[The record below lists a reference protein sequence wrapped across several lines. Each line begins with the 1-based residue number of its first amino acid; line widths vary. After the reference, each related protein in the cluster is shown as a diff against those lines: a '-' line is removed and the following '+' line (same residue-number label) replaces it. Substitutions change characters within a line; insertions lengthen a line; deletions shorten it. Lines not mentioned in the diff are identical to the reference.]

1 MQNLWKASHRRMFNG
16 KEGVLHLWSGGH
28 PYFKCPSPV
37 RTCFNCFT
45 PGHVKAECPK
55 LKQQGQKY
63 EKKNENKK
71 ARGRMFQITT
81 EEAKVSPNVVSGI
94 FLINQIPVN
103 VLFDS
108 GASKS
113 FVSDELMCYPSFRK
127 ERMPIPLEVEVADS
141 KSYLLYEVCKNCKI
155 TIESEEFE
163 IDLIPMTLGEFKVV
177 VGMDWLSRYHAEIRC
192 EVKVI
197 HVFSPSGARISI
209 RGERKLETKLCM
221 IVEAVKH
228 ARNEGKA
235 YLAYVVDTRQK
246 VPEIGEVEVVNEYA
260 DVFPDELPGLP
271 PEREVEFRIELNRGA
286 KPVAKAPYRLAP
298 AEMREL
304 MTQIQEL
311 LDKGFIRPN
320 DLFDQLQGANW
331 FLKIDLRSGYHQLR
345 VREEGVSKI
354 AFRTRYG
361 HYELLVMPFGLTNAP
376 TAFMDLMNRV
386 CRPMLDKSVIV
397 FIDDIL
403 VEVQFLGHV
412 INKDGVLVD
421 PTKVEAVMNWVPPKN
436 PSEVRS
442 FLGLVGYYRR
452 FIQDFSKISLPLT
465 KLTKKNEK
473 FVWGIEQEK
482 EFQTL
487 KSKLSDAPILTLPEG
502 SEDLV
507 VYTDASHQGLGAV
520 LMQRGKVIAY
530 ASRQLKPHESNYPT
544 HDLELAAVVFALK
557 LWRHYLYGIKSTIYS
572 DHKSLKYFFEQKDLN
587 MRQRRWLELIKD
599 YDCEILYHPGKANVV
614 ADALSRK
621 EYPSPIQVK
630 SMKMTVT
637 PKLLEL
643 IKEAQTK
650 SLNATDPKKE
660 RMKGL
665 IGELKMNGDGIM
677 TRYGRIWVPWLSE
690 VKSLLLEEAHKSRY
704 TLAEIYMNEIIARH
718 GVPVSI
724 VSDRDTR
731 FTFRFWRKFHEDVG
745 TNLRLSTAYHP
756 QTDGQSE
763 RTIQTL
769 LDMLRACV
777 IDLGGNWDNHLP
789 LVEFAYNNSYQ
800 SSIKMVP
807 YEMLYGRKCR
817 TPVCWGEIGQ
827 RELAPKD
834 VVAITNEKIDQPRA
848 RLKAAQDRQKSYADK
863 RRHPIEF
870 QEGDRVFLKVSPWK
884 GIIRFRKRGKLGP
897 RYIGPFKIMA
907 RIGKVAYRLELPPA
921 LNGIHNTFHVSQLR
935 RCLAD
940 DTAHVSLD
948 DIELDD
954 KMNYIEKPVAIKD
967 SKITYLRNKAIRQ
980 VLVQWQHRKGS
991 DLTWESEDEMR
1002 KHYPSLFGTY

>member
-1 MQNLWKASHRRMFNG
+1 M
-16 KEGVLHLWSGGH
+16 
-28 PYFKCPSPV
+28 
-37 RTCFNCFT
+37 
-45 PGHVKAECPK
+45 
-55 LKQQGQKY
+55 
-63 EKKNENKK
+63 
-71 ARGRMFQITT
+71 
-81 EEAKVSPNVVSGI
+81 
-94 FLINQIPVN
+94 
-103 VLFDS
+103 
-108 GASKS
+108 
-113 FVSDELMCYPSFRK
+113 
-127 ERMPIPLEVEVADS
+127 
-141 KSYLLYEVCKNCKI
+141 
-155 TIESEEFE
+155 
-163 IDLIPMTLGEFKVV
+163 
-177 VGMDWLSRYHAEIRC
+177 
-192 EVKVI
+192 
-197 HVFSPSGARISI
+197 
-209 RGERKLETKLCM
+209 
-221 IVEAVKH
+221 
-228 ARNEGKA
+228 
-235 YLAYVVDTRQK
+235 
-246 VPEIGEVEVVNEYA
+246 NEYA

-271 PEREVEFRIELNRGA
+271 PEREVEFRIELNPGA

-298 AEMREL
+298 TEMREL

-311 LDKGFIRPN
+311 LDKGFVRPSVSPWGAPVLFVKKKDGTMRMCIDYRDLN
-320 DLFDQLQGANW
+320 KLTVKNKYPLPRIDDLFDQLQGASW
-331 FLKIDLRSGYHQLR
+331 FSKIDLRSGYHQLR
-345 VREEGVSKI
+345 VREEDIAKT

-361 HYELLVMPFGLTNAP
+361 HYEFLVMPFGLTNAP
-376 TAFMDLMNRV
+376 AAFMDLMNRV

-403 VEVQFLGHV
+403 VYSRSRAEHANHLREVLEILRKEKLYAKFSKCAFWLREVQFLGHV

-421 PTKVEAVMNWVPPKN
+421 PTKVEAVVNWVPPKN

-442 FLGLVGYYRR
+442 FLGLAGYYRR

-473 FVWGIEQEK
+473 FVWGVEQEK
-482 EFQTL
+482 AFQTL

-557 LWRHYLYGIKSTIYS
+557 LWRHYLYGTKCTIYS

-630 SMKMTVT
+630 SMKLTVT

-643 IKEAQTK
+643 IKEAQIK
-650 SLNATDPKKE
+650 SLNSDPKKE

-665 IGELKMNGDGIM
+665 IGELKMNADGIM
-677 TRYGRIWVPWLSE
+677 TRYDRIWVPWLSE

-704 TLAEIYMNEIIARH
+704 TVHPGATKMYQDLKKGYWWPGMKRDIVKYVAKCLTCSQVKAEHQKPYGKLQSLEIPVWKWEDITMDLVTKLPRTKRGHDAIWVIVDRLTKSAHFLPIRETISSEKLAEIYMNEIIARH

-731 FTFRFWRKFHEDVG
+731 FTSRFWRKFHEDVG

-800 SSIKMVP
+800 SSIKMAP

-817 TPVCWGEIGQ
+817 TPVCWGEVGQ

-834 VVAITNEKIDQPRA
+834 VVAITNEKIDQVRA

-863 RRHPIEF
+863 RRRPIEF

-897 RYIGPFKIMA
+897 RYIGPFRVVA
-907 RIGKVAYRLELPPA
+907 RIGKVTYRLELPPA
-921 LNGIHNTFHVSQLR
+921 LNGIHDTFHVSQLR

-954 KMNYIEKPVAIKD
+954 KMNYVEKPVAIKD
-967 SKITYLRNKAIRQ
+967 SKMTYLRNKAIRQ